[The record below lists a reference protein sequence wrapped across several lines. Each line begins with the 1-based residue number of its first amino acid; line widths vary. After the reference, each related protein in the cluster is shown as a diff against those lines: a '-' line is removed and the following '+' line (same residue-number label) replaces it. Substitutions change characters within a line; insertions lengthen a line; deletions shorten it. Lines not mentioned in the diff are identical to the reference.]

1 MDKWASSSDEEAR
14 PTGKKATARA
24 SRVREKRDLQG
35 DEETRDDGSPATGGR
50 SCAHRDVLKAGVSL
64 VTSAIFFPFLVWGG
78 FVFLPFDAPPLRG
91 APLRMLYAMRCSV
104 YAAVPVVAG
113 WLAVGVARLRLGVVR
128 PLLGQTEEE
137 DAEGLAVH
145 RRYTRESVGLFLM
158 YFLQLSVT
166 AVYLS
171 QEHLKLVDLLGSGG
185 LRQQRPGFRAGSV
198 LPARRGPGGG
208 QLGLRL
214 HRGIVL
220 GGLRLACASR
230 GARRPTEVLGM
241 KAERLLLITAGIFQ
255 IKFLGRRSE
264 TSPSWR

>member
-91 APLRMLYAMRCSV
+91 APLRMLLAGGGRGPSPLRRGPASSGPNGGGGRRGAGRPQEIHARV
-104 YAAVPVVAG
+104 RGPLPHVFPAAVRHSRLPEPGASEAG
-113 WLAVGVARLRLGVVR
+113 ASARRHLRPR
-128 PLLGQTEEE
+128 T
-137 DAEGLAVH
+137 
-145 RRYTRESVGLFLM
+145 
-158 YFLQLSVT
+158 
-166 AVYLS
+166 
-171 QEHLKLVDLLGSGG
+171 VDLLGSGG

>member
-171 QEHLKLVDLLGSGG
+171 QEHLKLVPLLAVIFALGRSIYWVAAAFGSSVRAFG
-185 LRQQRPGFRAGSV
+185 LGLSF
-198 LPARRGPGGG
+198 LPAAA
-208 QLGLRL
+208 
-214 HRGIVL
+214 
-220 GGLRLACASR
+220 LAA
-230 GARRPTEVLGM
+230 ANLAFVFT
-241 KAERLLLITAGIFQ
+241 AESSSAVFGSPALPEAPV
-255 IKFLGRRSE
+255 GRRRF
-264 TSPSWR
+264 WG